1 MNYKNSYFQIVPK
14 QDGTYLRMYPA
25 KDGGEQIQIEELKK
39 YLDNCGIKD
48 YSLHEVKEHLG
59 SSVICEAKVSEV
71 SSWPITE
78 RLEIMHDKNRRI
90 AVARFYPPSTDG
102 KYLEKQDIIDEI
114 KRKGIISGIL
124 EKSIEQFVNNRIY
137 CTNICVAKATL
148 PIEGKDAVIEYFF
161 NTEVTSKPKLN
172 SDGSVDFHRLDN
184 MSKVQKGELLA
195 RLTPVDKGTPGTDV
209 MGGKLM
215 PKRVKN
221 RVLKKTQYTVLSED
235 GLELYSAV
243 SGHVTLVDD
252 KVFVSDVY
260 EVPADVD
267 ASTGDIDYDGNVLVK
282 GNVRTGYTVRAKGN
296 IIVNGVVEG
305 ATLIA
310 DGEIVL
316 KRGIQGMNRGIL
328 QANGNIIT
336 KFIENSTVKS
346 GATISTE
353 AILHSK
359 IEAKNEIIV
368 AGKRGLVTGGELKA
382 GVTISL
388 KVAGSTMGT
397 ATSLEVGIDPII
409 GERYRVVE
417 QRIGEVRKE
426 QSQLEQ
432 AFQLLK
438 KKVMQGA
445 KLPADK
451 VVFIK
456 SIPAKLAAYEEEMNL
471 LLDEYLDLK
480 DQLDEMNKGTIIV
493 QNMVYPGVKMMIS
506 NMVYYVRTE
515 EHHAKYFKADGEI
528 KSSFL

>member
-1 MNYKNSYFQIVPK
+1 MNYKNSYFQIVSK
-14 QDGTYLRMYPA
+14 KDGVYLRLYPA
-25 KDGGEQIQIEELKK
+25 KEGGETIQIEELKK
-39 YLDNCGIKD
+39 YLDNCGIKEYD
-48 YSLHEVKEHLG
+48 LKDVKEHLN
-59 SSVICEAKVSEV
+59 SQDVNEVKISERTV
-71 SSWPITE
+71 WPIQE
-78 RLEIMHDKNRRI
+78 RFEIMHDKKRMI
-90 AVARFYPPSTDG
+90 AVIRFYPPSTDG
-102 KYLEKQDIIDEI
+102 KELRKQDIIDEL
-114 KRKGIISGIL
+114 KRKGIVHGIV
-124 EKSIEQFVNNRIY
+124 EETIELYLKNRIY

-195 RLTPVDKGTPGTDV
+195 RLTPADRGTPGTDV
-209 MGGKLM
+209 MGGKIM

-221 RVLKKTQYTVLSED
+221 KVLKKTQYTVISED

-243 SGHVTLVDD
+243 SGHVTLVED

-260 EVPADVD
+260 EVAADVD
-267 ASTGDIDYDGNVLVK
+267 ASTGDIDYDGNVLVR
-282 GNVRTGYTVRAKGN
+282 GNVRTGYTVHAKGN

-310 DGEIVL
+310 DGEIIL

-382 GVTISL
+382 GSFISL
-388 KVAGSTMGT
+388 KIAGSTMGT
-397 ATSLEVGIDPII
+397 ATLLEVGIDPIVS
-409 GERYRVVE
+409 ERYHEVE
-417 QRIGEVRKE
+417 QKITDIRKE
-426 QSQLEQ
+426 QGQLEQ

-438 KKVMQGA
+438 KKVQQGA

-451 VVFIK
+451 IIFIK
-456 SIPAKLAAYEEEMNL
+456 GIPAKLASYEEEMNQ
-471 LLDEYLDLK
+471 LLDEYLSLK
-480 DQLDEMNKGTIIV
+480 DELDELNRGSIV
-493 QNMVYPGVKMMIS
+493 IQNMVYPGVKLSIS
-506 NMVYYVRTE
+506 NLVYYVRKE
-515 EHHAKYFKADGEI
+515 EHHIKFYKSDGEI

>member
-14 QDGTYLRMYPA
+14 KDGVYLRLYPA
-25 KDGGEQIQIEELKK
+25 RDGGEMIQIEELKK
-39 YLDNCGIKD
+39 YLDNCGIKEYD
-48 YSLHEVKEHLG
+48 LKDVKEHLC
-59 SSVICEAKVSEV
+59 SKDINEVKISEKAI
-71 SSWPITE
+71 WPIQE
-78 RLEIMHDKNRRI
+78 RFEVIHDKSRKI
-90 AVARFYPPSTDG
+90 AAIRFYPPSADG
-102 KYLEKQDIIDEI
+102 KELSKQDIMNEV
-114 KRKGIISGIL
+114 KRKGIVHGI
-124 EKSIEQFVNNRIY
+124 IEENIELYLRNRIY

-148 PIEGKDAVIEYFF
+148 PIEGKDAAIEYFF

-184 MSKVQKGELLA
+184 MSKVQRGELLA
-195 RLTPVDKGTPGTDV
+195 RLTPADRGTPGTDV
-209 MGGKLM
+209 MGGKIM

-221 RVLKKTQYTVLSED
+221 RILKKTQYTEVSQD
-235 GLELYSAV
+235 GLELYSTV

-260 EVPADVD
+260 NVAADVD
-267 ASTGDIDYDGNVLVK
+267 ASTGDIDYDGNVLVH
-282 GNVRTGYTVRAKGN
+282 GNVRTGYTIRAKGN

-328 QANGNIIT
+328 QAKGNIIT

-382 GVTISL
+382 GSLISL
-388 KVAGSTMGT
+388 KIAGSTMGT
-397 ATSLEVGIDPII
+397 ATLLEVGIDPII
-409 GERYRVVE
+409 SERYHEVE
-417 QRIGEVRKE
+417 QKITDIRKE
-426 QSQLEQ
+426 QNQLEQ

-451 VVFIK
+451 IIFVK
-456 SIPAKLAAYEEEMNL
+456 GIPAKLAAYEEEMNQ
-471 LLDEYLDLK
+471 LLDEYLSLK
-480 DQLDEMNKGTIIV
+480 DELDEMNKGAIIV
-493 QNMVYPGVKMMIS
+493 QNMVYPGVKMLIS
-506 NMVYYVRTE
+506 NLVYYVRNE
-515 EHHAKYFKADGEI
+515 EHHMKFYKSDGEI